1 MVGRGSPGP
10 EVVEGGF
17 PREPV
22 LLFRLLLPVDTGD
35 FATNEK
41 ILRRISSF
49 LQVDG
54 KPPRVGLSN

>member
-22 LLFRLLLPVDTGD
+22 LLPVDTGD